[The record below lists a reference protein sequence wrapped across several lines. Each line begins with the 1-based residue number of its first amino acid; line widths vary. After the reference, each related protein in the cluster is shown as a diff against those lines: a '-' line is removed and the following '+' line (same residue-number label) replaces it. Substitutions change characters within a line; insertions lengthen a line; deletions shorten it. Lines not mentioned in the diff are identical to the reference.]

1 MDNVFC
7 LPSWEGSLYAFFY
20 TFSLTF
26 QKLNVWKKH
35 NWWKKK
41 GRDLLYFCQAINMF
55 QSTKNI
61 YFYED
66 FCFYLFTLFTFKKA
80 GGEGQILFLKNS
92 LTGSYIQYKNLQ
104 NPFFPVVLFK
114 QRSVM
119 LSFYESIC
127 YTVQN
132 NLLFYI

>member
-1 MDNVFC
+1 MILQRHRIIVGEAGFEPGTSD
-7 LPSWEGSLYAFFY
+7 SE
-20 TFSLTF
+20 
-26 QKLNVWKKH
+26 VWRATKVATTY
-35 NWWKKK
+35 
-41 GRDLLYFCQAINMF
+41 LCQAIYCTCSKA
-55 QSTKNI
+55 QKNI
-61 YFYED
+61 YFYKD
-66 FCFYLFTLFTFKKA
+66 FCSYLFTLFTFKKA

-132 NLLFYI
+132 NLLFYIYTTLPARV